1 MLVGELLKKKR
12 EESGRELKEIAETLK
27 IRLDYLK
34 AIEEGDLKKLPAEV
48 YLKGY
53 LIEYAK
59 VLNIDHEMIMETY
72 HKEAETPP
80 SGSEQVQEISPI
92 RQKRNPLGYLLI
104 AGSVIALIVV
114 IALVWSPGDEKKTVA
129 PTTAMMDASRTEQE
143 TREDIS
149 QADNTPVQHA
159 AEGESADTGFP
170 PTPPPAPENHHYDL
184 EIIASDTTWLFITI
198 DSSDSEEML
207 LNSGESVTRRAL
219 NSFALKIGNA
229 GGIRLLL
236 NGKELPR
243 LGEKGQ
249 VVSITLPE
257 EST

>member
-1 MLVGELLKKKR
+1 MLVGELLRKKR
-12 EESGRELKEIAETLK
+12 EESGRDLKEIAETLK

-53 LIEYAK
+53 LTEYAK
-59 VLNIDHEMIMETY
+59 ILDVDHEMIMETY
-72 HKEAETPP
+72 HKEAASPP
-80 SGSEQVQEISPI
+80 ASSEQVQEILPI
-92 RQKRNPLGYLLI
+92 RQKRRPLGYLLI

-114 IALVWSPGDEKKTVA
+114 IAMVRSPGEEKKTGV
-129 PTTAMMDASRTEQE
+129 PTTAMMEASLTEKE
-143 TREDIS
+143 TTMGTS
-149 QADNTPVQHA
+149 QPGNTPVPEA
-159 AEGESADTGFP
+159 AEDTVTGTP
-170 PTPPPAPENHHYDL
+170 LTPPPAPENQHYNL

-207 LNSGESVTRRAL
+207 LSPGESVTRHAL
-219 NSFALKIGNA
+219 SSFALKIGNA

-249 VVSITLPE
+249 VVSVTLPE